1 MRQPASADPA
11 SMANVPARNS
21 RRLLLASVGWFA
33 LAAVLGLTFAAYFN
47 PALRVELSNF
57 WAMCVSALK

>member
-1 MRQPASADPA
+1 
-11 SMANVPARNS
+11 MANTPARKP
-21 RRLLLASVGWFA
+21 RRILLQGAGWFA

>member
-1 MRQPASADPA
+1 
-11 SMANVPARNS
+11 MANAPARIS
-21 RRLLLASVGWFA
+21 RRTLLQGASWAA